1 MSLTNCPSCRH
12 WIYTGWGNGMCN
24 LGIGY
29 CRYEMK
35 GDLDGDS
42 LYPSLPITEWT
53 RYVPNP
59 AEEFKKLN
67 ERIKN
72 LTIQVKELT
81 ESMKEF
87 NKHLPVSEDKKE
99 YEQVLNSMRAEKEFA
114 ENVLPH
120 AGVGYLGDKE
130 EPDGN

>member
-29 CRYEMK
+29 CRYETR
-35 GDLDGDS
+35 GDLEAES
-42 LYPSLPITEWT
+42 LYPSMPIMSH
-53 RYVPNP
+53 PIINP
-59 AEEFKKLN
+59 GLEAEINKQNKLLEEILAELKKTN
-67 ERIKN
+67 DYIYSHEQNRIAQDEK
-72 LTIQVKELT
+72 
-81 ESMKEF
+81 M
-87 NKHLPVSEDKKE
+87 

-120 AGVGYLGDKE
+120 AGVGYLEDRE
-130 EPDGN
+130 ETDE

>member
-1 MSLTNCPSCRH
+1 MSLTNCPTCKH

-35 GDLDGDS
+35 GNLDAES
-42 LYPSLPITEWT
+42 LYPSRPITEWT

-59 AEEFKKLN
+59 AEELKKLN
-67 ERIKN
+67 ECIEK

-87 NKHLPVSEDKKE
+87 NKHLPVSEEETE
-99 YEQVLNSMRAEKEFA
+99 YEQVLNNMKAEKEFA

-120 AGVGYLGDKE
+120 AGVGYLNGKE
-130 EPDGN
+130 ESDE